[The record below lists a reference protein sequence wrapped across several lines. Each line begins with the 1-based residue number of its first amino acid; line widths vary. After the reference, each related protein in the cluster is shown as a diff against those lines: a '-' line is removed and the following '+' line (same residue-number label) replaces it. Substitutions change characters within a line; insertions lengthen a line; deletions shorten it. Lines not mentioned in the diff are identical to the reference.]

1 MEASGGGT
9 DARDNRFEGLRAEA
23 SAAVG
28 HSANTLRQVRDSY
41 REAYAQALGHWQQL
55 RDELDGIHRQP
66 RDAGA
71 PDVGSDAAAADHLP
85 GAALPED
92 AAKAAE
98 AGADDARRRALRR
111 EVETIAGEL
120 EAHRSAL
127 ARLELAERTLSRTWL
142 FLERGD
148 STLVE
153 PGDDLDPEG
162 DVAMRIVEA
171 QEAERARL
179 AQDIHDGPIQAMSNA
194 IFQADYTERI
204 SITDHAATTAEIGTL
219 RDLLRRELDSLRGFI
234 SQLRPPAL
242 SELGLDGAIEEAIGN
257 LRATTQLQVTTDLRA
272 PNDHLDDHQQTVAL
286 RVTQEALQN
295 VRKHAAASTV
305 VVSTDVVDDVW
316 TLEIRDDGRGF
327 DVGAVAARGRRN
339 FGLQF
344 MRERATLIDARFDVR
359 SRPDG
364 GTVVRLAIPTG
375 ARTGT
380 KENG

>member
-1 MEASGGGT
+1 MSGPYTPKPMEAASSAT
-9 DARDNRFEGLRAEA
+9 DDRDSVFEGLHAEA

-28 HSANTLRQVRDSY
+28 SSANTIRGVRAQY
-41 REAYAQALGHWQQL
+41 RSAYAEALSRWQDL
-55 RDELDGIHRQP
+55 REELDGVDHFSRLV
-66 RDAGA
+66 AA
-71 PDVGSDAAAADHLP
+71 PP
-85 GAALPED
+85 TT
-92 AAKAAE
+92 E
-98 AGADDARRRALRR
+98 AVEPSTDDAHRRSLRTK
-111 EVETIAGEL
+111 VESLAKEL
-120 EAHRSAL
+120 EEHRSTL

-148 STLVE
+148 SSLVTAGSE
-153 PGDDLDPEG
+153 RDAGE

-179 AQDIHDGPIQAMSNA
+179 AQDIHDGPIQALSNA
-194 IFQADYTERI
+194 IFQADYAERMSAKDPAI
-204 SITDHAATTAEIGTL
+204 AAEIGSL

-242 SELGLDGAIEEAIGN
+242 DELGLDGALEEAVGR
-257 LRATTQLQVTTDLRA
+257 LRATSALQLTTDLRA
-272 PNDHLDDHQQTVAL
+272 PNDVLDDDQQTVAL

-305 VVSTDVVDDVW
+305 VVSTDVADDIW
-316 TLEIRDDGRGF
+316 ALEIRDDGRGF

-344 MRERATLIDARFDVR
+344 MRERAELIDARFDVR

-364 GTVVRLAIPTG
+364 GTVVRLEIPTG
-375 ARTGT
+375 ARTGD